1 MPNQKILSSDSHIY
15 EPSDLWTSR
24 LDSKF
29 GERAPR
35 VVREEGDDW
44 WYCDGI
50 KIGGFHLGGSQLGL
64 RFVAPAQMTDTG
76 KAEDVIPGAYIPD
89 ERLKDLDA
97 DGVYGEIIYPT
108 VGFLLYKVPD
118 TELLDAICCAYNDW
132 LAEFCRPFPHRIKGV
147 AMLNTDDVA
156 AAVREMEMERCVG
169 MGLSGAMISVYP
181 PEGREYYSPEYE
193 PLWAAAQDLGV
204 PLSLHV
210 ASNRAAPGTP
220 GAFSSTHFDRVNADH
235 WVRQSLSDMVLG
247 GVFERHPKLRVGSV
261 EMELS
266 WAAHFLERIDYV
278 YTQRRFPSDSRY
290 KESML
295 PSDYFHRNLFLSFQE
310 DALGIRLRDV
320 LGVDNLLWGSDYP
333 HPESTFPRSQQIL
346 EKILAE
352 CTEDE
357 KAKIT
362 WGNTNQ
368 LYSFTS

>member
-1 MPNQKILSSDSHIY
+1 
-15 EPSDLWTSR
+15 
-24 LDSKF
+24 
-29 GERAPR
+29 
-35 VVREEGDDW
+35 
-44 WYCDGI
+44 
-50 KIGGFHLGGSQLGL
+50 
-64 RFVAPAQMTDTG
+64 MTDTG

-156 AAVREMEMERCVG
+156 AAVREMERCVG

-204 PLSLHV
+204 PLGLHV

-235 WVRQSLSDMVLG
+235 WVRQSLSHMAP
-247 GVFERHPKLRVGSV
+247 FWFRP
-261 EMELS
+261 
-266 WAAHFLERIDYV
+266 
-278 YTQRRFPSDSRY
+278 
-290 KESML
+290 
-295 PSDYFHRNLFLSFQE
+295 
-310 DALGIRLRDV
+310 
-320 LGVDNLLWGSDYP
+320 
-333 HPESTFPRSQQIL
+333 
-346 EKILAE
+346 
-352 CTEDE
+352 
-357 KAKIT
+357 
-362 WGNTNQ
+362 
-368 LYSFTS
+368 

>member
-1 MPNQKILSSDSHIY
+1 MSRPISGPAGSTPNAENGL
-15 EPSDLWTSR
+15 LV
-24 LDSKF
+24 
-29 GERAPR
+29 

-89 ERLKDLDA
+89 ERLKDMDA

-156 AAVREMEMERCVG
+156 AAVREMERCVG

-181 PEGREYYSPEYE
+181 PEGRGYYSPEYE

-235 WVRQSLSDMVLG
+235 WVRQSLSHMVLG

-261 EMELS
+261 GDGTLVGCPFLG
-266 WAAHFLERIDYV
+266 AHRLCLYPKTVPKR
-278 YTQRRFPSDSRY
+278 
-290 KESML
+290 L
-295 PSDYFHRNLFLSFQE
+295 PATKSPCCP
-310 DALGIRLRDV
+310 AII
-320 LGVDNLLWGSDYP
+320 
-333 HPESTFPRSQQIL
+333 STATCS
-346 EKILAE
+346 
-352 CTEDE
+352 
-357 KAKIT
+357 
-362 WGNTNQ
+362 
-368 LYSFTS
+368 